1 MMSTLHPDTSPGV
14 ATELPVDAFSWVLA
28 LFGTAVG
35 AGILFLPI
43 QVGQSGFWV
52 LLLVSVLI
60 YPTIYLGH
68 SLYALIPSRVADGA
82 DFFATVGRWLPR
94 WGAVL
99 LHLLFISWLLILLI
113 AYSISL
119 TNDLGEFLGNLGW
132 LTLTLHHRVWLSF
145 SILVALLLLLRF
157 ARPLMVRIL
166 GRLSLLLIV
175 LLCLVSIALMPH
187 WNWSLARDAL
197 AVPTPV
203 EMLKQFLLLF
213 PLLTLS
219 FMFFPT
225 LSSLVRDLRGRIPN
239 LHRRQTRLQRIICA
253 TTLALMSFLLLFVVS
268 FMLAISKS
276 DFVDAA
282 HNNIS
287 ALALLGNL
295 YKGSWLGD
303 LGPVIS
309 MVALLTSFLGIF
321 IGYRESLLS
330 LVSGR
335 QRVDNTQATVARY
348 ENMLHGLTFVFLW
361 ALSIANVP
369 VMTILG
375 DLVAPLGAI
384 FLLILPAGVVLFI
397 HDFRTDRGPGAGF
410 VLVSGILVLVAYFV
424 GTAL

>member
-1 MMSTLHPDTSPGV
+1 MSIVQADIPAGV
-14 ATELPVDAFSWVLA
+14 TRELPVDFFSWVLA

-68 SLYALIPSRVADGA
+68 CLYALIPSRVADGA
-82 DFFATVGRWLPR
+82 DFFAAVGRWLPR

-99 LHLLFISWLLILLI
+99 LHLLFISWLLTLLV

-119 TNDLGEFLGNLGW
+119 TNDLGEFLSGQGW
-132 LTLTLHHRVWLSF
+132 LTPSMHHRVWLSF
-145 SILVALLLLLRF
+145 SILAALMLLLRF
-157 ARPLMVRIL
+157 ARPMLVRIL
-166 GRLSLLLIV
+166 GGFSLLLIM
-175 LLCLVSIALMPH
+175 LLALVSVALMPH
-187 WNWSLARDAL
+187 WSWSLAGDAL
-197 AVPTPV
+197 AVPTPF

-225 LSSLVRDLRGRIPN
+225 LSSLVRDLRSRIPDTQ
-239 LHRRQTRLQRIICA
+239 RRQTRLHRIICA
-253 TTLALMSFLLLFVVS
+253 ATLALMIFLLLFVIS
-268 FMLAISKS
+268 FMLAIPKS
-276 DFVDAA
+276 DFERAA

-287 ALALLGNL
+287 ALALLGNH
-295 YKGSWLGD
+295 YKGTWLGD
-303 LGPVIS
+303 LGPAIS

-330 LVSGR
+330 LLIQR
-335 QRVDNTQATVARY
+335 QRVDKAKATAVRY
-348 ENMLHGLTFVFLW
+348 ENLLHGLTFVVTWML
-361 ALSIANVP
+361 AIANVP
-369 VMTILG
+369 VMAILG

-384 FLLILPAGVVLFI
+384 FLLIVPAGVVLFI
-397 HDFRTDRGPGAGF
+397 VDFRVDRGLGAGF
-410 VLVSGILVLVAYFV
+410 VLVSGILVLIAYFV

>member
-1 MMSTLHPDTSPGV
+1 MSTLETDVPPGV

-68 SLYALIPSRVADGA
+68 SLYALVPSRVIDGA
-82 DFFATVGRWLPR
+82 DFFAAVGRWLPR
-94 WGAVL
+94 WGAML

-119 TNDLGEFLGNLGW
+119 TNDFGEFLSNQGW
-132 LTLTLHHRVWLSF
+132 LALSMEHRIWLSF
-145 SILVALLLLLRF
+145 SILTALMLLLRF
-157 ARPLMVRIL
+157 ARPLLVRIL
-166 GRLSLLLIV
+166 GSLSLLLIT
-175 LLCLVSIALMPH
+175 LLCLVSVALMPH
-187 WNWSLARDAL
+187 WSWTLAGDAL
-197 AVPTPV
+197 VVPIPF

-239 LHRRQTRLQRIICA
+239 PHRRQHRLNLIICA
-253 TTLALMSFLLLFVVS
+253 ATLALMIFLLLFVVS
-268 FMLAISKS
+268 FMLAIPKT

-309 MVALLTSFLGIF
+309 VVALLTSFLGIF
-321 IGYRESLLS
+321 IGYRESILS
-330 LVSGR
+330 LVSCR
-335 QRVDNTQATVARY
+335 QQEGKAQITAARY
-348 ENMLHGLTFVFLW
+348 ENLLYALTFVILW
-361 ALSIANVP
+361 ILAIANVP
-369 VMTILG
+369 VMAILG

-384 FLLILPAGVVLFI
+384 FLLLVPAGVVLFI
-397 HDFRTDRGPGAGF
+397 VDFRADRGPGAGF

>member
-1 MMSTLHPDTSPGV
+1 MSTLQPDEIPGGG
-14 ATELPVDAFSWVLA
+14 TELPVDGFSWVLA

-60 YPTIYLGH
+60 YPTIYFGH

-82 DFFATVGRWLPR
+82 DFFAAVGGWLPR
-94 WGAVL
+94 WSAVL

-119 TNDLGEFLGNLGW
+119 TNDLGEFLSNQGW
-132 LTLTLHHRVWLSF
+132 LAVTLQHRIWLSVC
-145 SILVALLLLLRF
+145 ILIPLLLLLRF
-157 ARPLMVRIL
+157 ARPMLVRIL
-166 GRLSLLLIV
+166 GGLSLLLII
-175 LLCLVSIALMPH
+175 LLCLVSVVLMPH
-187 WNWSLARDAL
+187 WNWSLARNAME
-197 AVPTPV
+197 VPTPIGI
-203 EMLKQFLLLF
+203 LKQFLLLF

-225 LSSLVRDLRGRIPN
+225 LSSLVRDLRSRIPS
-239 LHRRQTRLQRIICA
+239 LQRRHARLQQIICA
-253 TTLALMSFLLLFVVS
+253 ATLALMIFLLFFVVS
-268 FMLAISKS
+268 FMLAIPRS

-309 MVALLTSFLGIF
+309 VVALLTSFLGIF

-330 LVSGR
+330 LLRCR
-335 QRVDNTQATVARY
+335 QQGDNVQTIAVRY
-348 ENMLHGLTFVFLW
+348 ENLLYGLTFVLLW
-361 ALSIANVP
+361 ILAIANVP
-369 VMTILG
+369 VMAILG

-384 FLLILPAGVVLFI
+384 FLLIVPAGVILFI
-397 HDFRTDRGPGAGF
+397 VDFRADRGPGAGF

>member
-1 MMSTLHPDTSPGV
+1 MLSTSPPDTSATV

-52 LLLVSVLI
+52 LLLVSLLI

-68 SLYALIPSRVADGA
+68 SLYALIPSRVVDGA
-82 DFFATVGRWLPR
+82 DFFAAVGRWLPR

-119 TNDLGEFLGNLGW
+119 TNDLGDFLSNQQW
-132 LTLTLHHRVWLSF
+132 LAITMPHRIWLSF
-145 SILVALLLLLRF
+145 CILTTLMLLVRF
-157 ARPLMVRIL
+157 ARPMLIRIL
-166 GRLSLLLIV
+166 GGLSLLLIM
-175 LLCLVSIALMPH
+175 LLCLVSVALVPH
-187 WNWSLARDAL
+187 WSGSIACDAMV
-197 AVPTPV
+197 VPTPFIL
-203 EMLKQFLLLF
+203 LKQFLLLF

-225 LSSLVRDLRGRIPN
+225 LSSLVRDLRCRIPDP
-239 LHRRQTRLQRIICA
+239 LRRQTRLNRIIRA
-253 TTLALMSFLLLFVVS
+253 ATLALMLFLLLFVSS
-268 FMLAISKS
+268 FMLTISKANFS
-276 DFVDAA
+276 AAA
-282 HNNIS
+282 HENIS

-295 YKGSWLGD
+295 YTGTWLGE
-303 LGPVIS
+303 LGPAIS
-309 MVALLTSFLGIF
+309 IVALLTSFLGIF

-330 LVSGR
+330 LVSCR
-335 QRVDNTQATVARY
+335 QRADQGDTTVARY
-348 ENMLHGLTFVFLW
+348 ENLLHGLTFIILW
-361 ALSIANVP
+361 PLAIANVP
-369 VMTILG
+369 VMAILG

-384 FLLILPAGVVLFI
+384 FLLIVPAGVVLYI
-397 HDFRTDRGPGAGF
+397 VDFRADRGPAARF
-410 VLVSGILVLVAYFV
+410 VLLSGVLVLVAYFV